1 MQGVNKKI
9 LIRTGAANRRVPRIN
24 KAVKIFTILFLILKK
39 MNCSIVLP
47 SQKREIPSKNA
58 LPNLLLNNSL
68 GKTKQTSAIPK
79 NI

>member
-1 MQGVNKKI
+1 MQGMNKKI
-9 LIRTGAANRRVPRIN
+9 LIRTGAANKRVPRIN
-24 KAVKIFTILFLILKK
+24 KAVKTLTILFFILRK

-47 SQKREIPSKNA
+47 NQKREIPNKNA
-58 LPNLLLNNSL
+58 LPNLVLNNSL